1 MTAYTEGQLP
11 LEALQWEAHPLM
23 SRQNVTI
30 VSGSG
35 VVEAGTVL
43 GKITASGKYEP
54 YDDGNSGGSNAAV
67 AVSLYKVDATS
78 ADVSVTAIVR
88 LAGIKKD
95 ALQWKSGNDATSKSA
110 AYTNLATLNII
121 AI

>member
-1 MTAYTEGQLP
+1 MTAYTENVWP
-11 LEALQWEAHPLM
+11 LEALFWEAHPSM
-23 SRQNVTI
+23 SREQVTI
-30 VSGSG
+30 VSGAG

-54 YDDGNSGGSNAAV
+54 YDDGNAGGSNAAV

-78 ADVSVTAIVR
+78 ADKTVTAVLR
-88 LAGIKKD
+88 LAGVKKD
-95 ALQWKSGNDATSKSA
+95 ALQWKSGNDATSKTA
-110 AYTNLATLNII
+110 AYTNLKTLNIV